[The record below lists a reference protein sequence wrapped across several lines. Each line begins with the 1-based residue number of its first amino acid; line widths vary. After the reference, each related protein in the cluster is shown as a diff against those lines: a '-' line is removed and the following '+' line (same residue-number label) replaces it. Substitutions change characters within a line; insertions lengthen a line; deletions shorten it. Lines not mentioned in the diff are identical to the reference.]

1 MKERQTKR
9 RKGKH
14 AFISERERK
23 RERERRYTNCVIK
36 INCKKL
42 NVVSKRKSRI
52 FIQLNLENTPGET
65 K

>member
-23 RERERRYTNCVIK
+23 RERRVH
-36 INCKKL
+36 KKCYQD
-42 NVVSKRKSRI
+42 K
-52 FIQLNLENTPGET
+52 Q
-65 K
+65 